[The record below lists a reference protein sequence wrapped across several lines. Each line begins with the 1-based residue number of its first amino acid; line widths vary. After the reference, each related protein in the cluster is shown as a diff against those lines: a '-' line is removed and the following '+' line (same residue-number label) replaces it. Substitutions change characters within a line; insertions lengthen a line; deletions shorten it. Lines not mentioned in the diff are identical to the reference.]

1 MILCNCS
8 FLGAVACVTL
18 LDRLKGD
25 QITASSV
32 QLKEYSDRPQEL
44 VARVIKK
51 RLSIAES

>member
-1 MILCNCS
+1 MQFGM

-25 QITASSV
+25 QITASSA